1 MSHRDKK
8 RGKIAAEAARRLTR
22 GGDIRRA
29 RIGAARRL
37 SREWVPD
44 DDLPSSREITNEL
57 SRQRL
62 LDDDDRSAGLVALVG
77 DRFDKIAA
85 LVRPLSAVRLD
96 GSCHHVVSLLDLTL
110 LSFSY
115 VRQRRPF
122 DEELLTAVLLAEA
135 GRVIDRQKSVQVILQ
150 AAEGLVTPRTA
161 WFIEMRDSALSYSDG
176 TLGYRARHRLVA
188 HEDFDDVMLLAE
200 AARAEEKGGPNQLC
214 LDEAIETL
222 RAIESPCGG
231 KGNVGDE
238 CR

>member
-8 RGKIAAEAARRLTR
+8 RGKIAAEAARRLAR

-85 LVRPLSAVRLD
+85 LVRPLATVRLD
-96 GSCHHVVSLLDLTL
+96 GSSP
-110 LSFSY
+110 
-115 VRQRRPF
+115 RRH
-122 DEELLTAVLLAEA
+122 A
-135 GRVIDRQKSVQVILQ
+135 S
-150 AAEGLVTPRTA
+150 
-161 WFIEMRDSALSYSDG
+161 
-176 TLGYRARHRLVA
+176 
-188 HEDFDDVMLLAE
+188 
-200 AARAEEKGGPNQLC
+200 
-214 LDEAIETL
+214 
-222 RAIESPCGG
+222 
-231 KGNVGDE
+231 
-238 CR
+238 

>member
-1 MSHRDKK
+1 MSYRDKK
-8 RGKIAAEAARRLTR
+8 RGKIAAEAARRLAR

-29 RIGAARRL
+29 RIGAARRV

-44 DDLPSSREITNEL
+44 DELPSSGDITKEL

-62 LDDDDRSAGLVALVG
+62 LDDNDRSAGLAALVG

-85 LVRPLSAVRLD
+85 LVRPLSAIRLD
-96 GSCHHVVSLLDLTL
+96 ASCHHVATVLDETL

-135 GRVIDRQKSVQVILQ
+135 GRVIDRRKAVQAIME
-150 AAEGLVTPRTA
+150 EGLVTPRTG
-161 WFIEMRDSALSYSDG
+161 WFIEMRDSAISYSDG
-176 TLGYRARHRLVA
+176 TLGRRARHRLGA

-200 AARAEEKGGPNQLC
+200 ADRAKKEETSCVLS
-214 LDEAIETL
+214 LDKAIEIL
-222 RAIESPCGG
+222 RSLSAFCE
-231 KGNVGDE
+231 E
-238 CR
+238 